1 MAGGQS
7 AFGEPSVVLPNQEV
21 AVFGSCQ
28 SGKTMLLQRLID
40 KLCGQK
46 TELCGQILD
55 AGGRHE
61 HSAGAG
67 PWSYVMLMYEL
78 KCTSCTGTV
87 LYCTVLY

>member
-40 KLCGQK
+40 KLCGHK

-61 HSAGAG
+61 RCCHH
-67 PWSYVMLMYEL
+67 LEL
-78 KCTSCTGTV
+78 PEHKEWKWRGSRHRCLEDSEF
-87 LYCTVLY
+87 L